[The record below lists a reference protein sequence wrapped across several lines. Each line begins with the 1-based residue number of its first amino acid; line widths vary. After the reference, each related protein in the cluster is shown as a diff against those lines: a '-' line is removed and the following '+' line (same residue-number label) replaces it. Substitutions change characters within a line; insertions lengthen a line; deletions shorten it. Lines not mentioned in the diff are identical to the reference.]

1 MRFETQTN
9 DLKLGD
15 TLLPDV
21 FILDYMQLMQQ
32 DDLKVY
38 IYLLFLSKKN
48 IDIEAKDISKRL
60 NISEQTLS
68 FSLDR
73 LQTDGLLVKTEH
85 GFNILDLKEKSIN
98 NSYIPKI
105 EPKKTKVQTEEEQK
119 RIAAATA
126 INESFFQGIMSLS
139 WYTDIGQIFEKYM
152 FSEEVMIALFH
163 YCQERKALNRKY
175 VYAVAETWYKGGV
188 RTFEQLEEYLDKTEK
203 IHKVEQ
209 KISKVLRLNRNITEY
224 EEKYIEKWINE
235 YHYDFDMIEEAL
247 KRTVSVASPSISYIN
262 GILKKWNEKGYK
274 KVEDLKDDKKA
285 STTTK
290 RTTTTKKTNY
300 KNYQQRD
307 YDDLDLYYDNIK

>member
-188 RTFEQLEEYLDKTEK
+188 RTFEKLE
-203 IHKVEQ
+203 
-209 KISKVLRLNRNITEY
+209 
-224 EEKYIEKWINE
+224 
-235 YHYDFDMIEEAL
+235 
-247 KRTVSVASPSISYIN
+247 
-262 GILKKWNEKGYK
+262 
-274 KVEDLKDDKKA
+274 
-285 STTTK
+285 
-290 RTTTTKKTNY
+290 
-300 KNYQQRD
+300 
-307 YDDLDLYYDNIK
+307 